1 MNRHPEM
8 EPMSAPIRAV
18 FLSVTLASFAG
29 AAHAQNAPDEND
41 PFGEHQQAQVS
52 ASASV
57 KVPAPSAP
65 KAAEAEPRALEMA
78 NSLGGSTGLLHTL
91 GADSGGDG
99 TLRVSL
105 IGTYYSGTGFLC
117 PTCEDQNGK
126 VLPPNKDKV
135 SQIGTRFQLSVTPA
149 RFLEAFAAFRY
160 QSTSNDQGDPRAIQ
174 LVGDMALGVK
184 AFTPAGP
191 DQVLSFG
198 GALDTA
204 LLASAGGV
212 GLDAAS
218 VGIRALGTA
227 DFTRRANPDSRVP
240 LRINLNAGY
249 IFDNSGNIADDIE
262 KQRAD
267 ILGNKPRIT
276 RIERFGHDI
285 NRVDTFRVGLG
296 VEGAFK
302 WVRPFLEWSV
312 DVPVNRQSHE
322 CGNTTNRSVDDGCL
336 KDAGFNAIPSRF
348 TVGARAYPWLADWL
362 KGLSVLAAFDIGTGA
377 TATFI
382 EEVAPER
389 PWAFHFGLGYAFD
402 TQPAEKPVAQVI
414 VHTTPPPIEHRIEGT
429 VARASTSKGEKN
441 EPGEPIPN
449 AILRYVGRPLTGM
462 VTDEQGVFKTGPL
475 EPGEYRFALT
485 AEGYRDGDCTATIPP
500 DAPKGQ
506 ATNPA
511 APGASAAAPATPV
524 PGAQPAPG
532 AAPPPPAAAPADGTA
547 PAPAPSAPGP
557 TPSAPGAPPP
567 PANGGPV
574 IVHVACELEAL
585 PRTATITGVL
595 RDAATTAFIEGATV
609 TITDPLGRQLAL
621 KTDAEGTFRF
631 GNVPA
636 GKSTISAESDGYL
649 RASTEI
655 TLEPR
660 KDVTADLMLNKR
672 PATPNVVVTPTEI
685 KLKKEIHS
693 LHGSA
698 EILPDSVA
706 LMEEAAE
713 TIRAHAELGSIEIQ
727 GHTDDT
733 GGPDVNLRLSANRA
747 NAVRD
752 LLVQHGV
759 EAGRLTA
766 HGYGQE
772 KPLVP
777 NTSEKNRAKNRR
789 VQLII
794 VK

>member
-1 MNRHPEM
+1 MNGHPDM
-8 EPMSAPIRAV
+8 QPMSAPIRAA

-29 AAHAQNAPDEND
+29 AAHAQTAPDEND
-41 PFGEHQQAQVS
+41 PFGEHQAEVS
-52 ASASV
+52 AGAEV
-57 KVPAPSAP
+57 KVGTPPPSAP
-65 KAAEAEPRALEMA
+65 KAAGADPLALEMT
-78 NSLGGSTGLLHTL
+78 NTPGGSTGLLHTL
-91 GADSGGDG
+91 GADSGRVG
-99 TLRVSL
+99 TFRVSL
-105 IGTYYSGTGFLC
+105 IGTYFGQTGFLC
-117 PTCEDQNGK
+117 PVCEDQNGK

-160 QSTSNDQGDPRAIQ
+160 QSTSNDQGDPKAIQ

-184 AFTPAGP
+184 AFTPAGA

-227 DFTRRANPDSRVP
+227 DFTRRAKADARIP
-240 LRINLNAGY
+240 LRINLNVGY
-249 IFDNSGNIADDIE
+249 LFDNSGVIADDIE
-262 KQRAD
+262 KERAAV
-267 ILGNKPRIT
+267 LGNKPRIT

-285 NRVDTFRVGLG
+285 NRVDSFRTGLG
-296 VEGAFK
+296 VEGAFN
-302 WVRPFLEWSV
+302 WVRPFVEWSI

-322 CGNTTNRSVDDGCL
+322 CGNSTNRSTGDGCL
-336 KDAGFNAIPSRF
+336 NGSGFSAIPSRF

-362 KGLSVLAAFDIGTGA
+362 KGLSVLAAFDVGTGA
-377 TATFI
+377 TETFI

-389 PWAFHFGLGYAFD
+389 PWAFHFGLGYAID
-402 TQPAEKPVAQVI
+402 TRPVEKPVAQVI
-414 VHTTPPPIEHRIEGT
+414 VRRVPPPIEHRIEGT
-429 VARASTSKGEKN
+429 VSRAQK
-441 EPGEPIPN
+441 GEPIPN

-475 EPGEYRFALT
+475 DPGEYRFALT
-485 AEGYRDGDCTATIPP
+485 AEGYRDGDCVATIPP
-500 DAPKGQ
+500 DNSPGQ
-506 ATNPA
+506 A
-511 APGASAAAPATPV
+511 
-524 PGAQPAPG
+524 APG
-532 AAPPPPAAAPADGTA
+532 AAPAAPPAGTAAPAPGTAPPAAAPPAAAPPEGA
-547 PAPAPSAPGP
+547 PPGPAPAPSAPAP
-557 TPSAPGAPPP
+557 TPSAPAAP
-567 PANGGPV
+567 AASSNGGPV
-574 IVHVACELEAL
+574 VIHVTCELEAL

-595 RDAATTAFIEGATV
+595 RDSATTAFVEGATV

-636 GKSTISAESDGYL
+636 GKSTIAAEADGYL

-655 TLEPR
+655 NLEPR
-660 KDVTADLMLNKR
+660 KDVSIDIMVNKR
-672 PATPNVVVTPTEI
+672 PATPNVVI
-685 KLKKEIHS
+685 KGGEVLLKKEVHF

-698 EILPDSVA
+698 EILPDSMS
-706 LMEEAAE
+706 LLEEAADV
-713 TIRAHAELGSIEIQ
+713 IRSHPEIGAIEIQ
-727 GHTDDT
+727 GHTDNT
-733 GGPDVNLRLSANRA
+733 GSPDVNLRLSANRA

-752 LLVQHGV
+752 SLVQHGV
-759 EAGRLTA
+759 DAARLTA
-766 HGYGQE
+766 HGYGQD

-777 NTSEKNRAKNRR
+777 NTSDKNRAKNRR